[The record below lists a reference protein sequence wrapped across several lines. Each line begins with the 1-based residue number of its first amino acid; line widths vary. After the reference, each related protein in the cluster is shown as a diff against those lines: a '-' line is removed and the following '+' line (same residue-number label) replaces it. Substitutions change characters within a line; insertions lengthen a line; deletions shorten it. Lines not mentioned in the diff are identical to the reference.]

1 MSTLKQW
8 SKKDVMK
15 IMKNNGYCP
24 VRNSG
29 DHTIFRNKDGNTISI
44 PLSREPNKMLMR
56 RLIKE
61 NNLKL
66 CL

>member
-8 SKKDVMK
+8 SKKDVSK
-15 IMKNNGYCP
+15 IMKNNGYYV
-24 VRNSG
+24 VRSSG
-29 DHTIFRNKDGNTISI
+29 DHTIYKNDNGNTISI

-66 CL
+66 IY